1 MKYSEL
7 NFEEKLI
14 WEDAN
19 EIHLP
24 LNENEISFIKKISG
38 NKLWLY
44 YSKSSIMKRRA
55 NGLKNNKRNYVLK
68 SDFLDEEK
76 YSVSIKLDEDRNV
89 YIGKSS
95 TLDNEYYIIYYNRNE
110 KEQYR
115 QFLCR
120 EFDSLIALLKD
131 INVCGKNVN

>member
-14 WEDAN
+14 WENAN

-24 LNENEISFIKKISG
+24 LNENEISFIQKIPG

-44 YSKSSIMKRRA
+44 YSKSSLMKRRA
-55 NGLKNNKRNYVLK
+55 NGLKNNKRNYILK

-95 TLDNEYYIIYYNRNE
+95 TLDNEYYIIYYNRSE
-110 KEQYR
+110 KEKYR
-115 QFLCR
+115 QFLCN
-120 EFDSLIALLKD
+120 EFDSLITLLKD
-131 INVCGKNVN
+131 INVI